1 VSFLKI
7 RGRPFTEPPFDRFF
21 EFIAPNADRCHILK
35 SLLKELR
42 MDFLVFTVA
51 GNRHFFIFPRQEGKP
66 DDPPAGDRAFPFLGK
81 NPVILTAHYDR
92 ADGSPGANDNS
103 VAVFL
108 LIKAAKLLRT
118 SGTGNWI
125 AILTDKEEL
134 GPGEGI
140 CSQGSYTLAET
151 LRRNGLGKGRIF
163 IFDSCGTGDTL
174 IVSSTADYLLND
186 HFFNERLFSDYL
198 FNREP
203 KGLLKARQLTRE
215 LRIMALETAR
225 NLSMD
230 KVLLLPTP
238 FSEDAGFLKAGLP
251 AVTITALPSREA
263 SSFVSLLRKRPD
275 FAGALIARES
285 RKTGDEP
292 LIPETWRRLNGPRD
306 TPSRLTPEHYGR
318 ILRFA
323 QQLCKG

>member
-7 RGRPFTEPPFDRFF
+7 RGRPFADPPFDRFF
-21 EFIAPNADRCHILK
+21 EFIAPNADRHCILK
-35 SLLKELR
+35 SLLGELG

-51 GNRHFFIFPRQEGKP
+51 GNRHFFIFPRRKGSEPGA
-66 DDPPAGDRAFPFLGK
+66 AGDKAFPFLGN

-92 ADGSPGANDNS
+92 VAGSPGANDNS

-108 LIKAAKLLRT
+108 LIKAAGLLRA

-125 AILTDKEEL
+125 TILTDKEEL

-140 CSQGSYTLAET
+140 CSQGSYTLAEN
-151 LRRNGLGKGRIF
+151 LRLRGLGRGRIF

-174 IVSSTADYLLND
+174 IVSSTT
-186 HFFNERLFSDYL
+186 DYL
-198 FNREP
+198 FNNYSFNYFFNRESN
-203 KGLLKARQLTRE
+203 GLLKARQLTRE
-215 LRIMALETAR
+215 LRSMALETAR
-225 NLSMD
+225 SLSMD

-251 AVTITALPSREA
+251 AITITALPAREA

-275 FAGALIARES
+275 FPGALIARES
-285 RKTGDEP
+285 RKTGDEQ
-292 LIPETWRRLNGPRD
+292 LIPETWRRLNGPKD
-306 TPSRLTPEHYGR
+306 LPSRLTPEHYGR
-318 ILRFA
+318 ILRFV
-323 QQLCKG
+323 QRLCKY

>member
-1 VSFLKI
+1 VPFLEIK
-7 RGRPFTEPPFDRFF
+7 GKPFAEPPFDRFF
-21 EFIAPNADRCHILK
+21 EFIAPNADRYHILK
-35 SLLKELR
+35 SLLGELG

-51 GNRHFFIFPRQEGKP
+51 GNRHFFIFPRREGSKP
-66 DDPPAGDRAFPFLGK
+66 DNPPAGDRAFPFLGK

-108 LIKAAKLLRT
+108 LIKAAGLLRT
-118 SGTGNWI
+118 NGDGNWI
-125 AILTDKEEL
+125 TILTDKEEL

-174 IVSSTADYLLND
+174 IVSSTADYLFKSC
-186 HFFNERLFSDYL
+186 FFNDSLLNQES
-198 FNREP
+198 
-203 KGLLKARQLTRE
+203 KTLLKTRQLTRE
-215 LRIMALETAR
+215 LRNMALETAR
-225 NLSMD
+225 SLCMD

-251 AVTITALPSREA
+251 AITITALPSREA
-263 SSFVSLLRKRPD
+263 SSFVSLLRKRPN
-275 FAGALIARES
+275 FAGALIAREN
-285 RKTGDEP
+285 RKNGDEP
-292 LIPETWRRLNGPRD
+292 LIPETWRRLNGPKD
-306 TPSRLTPEHYGR
+306 LPSRLTPEHYGR
-318 ILRFA
+318 IVRFV
-323 QQLCKG
+323 QRLCKY

>member
-1 VSFLKI
+1 MSFLKI
-7 RGRPFTEPPFDRFF
+7 RGRPFAEPPFDRFF
-21 EFIAPNADRCHILK
+21 EFIAPNADRHRILK
-35 SLLKELR
+35 SLLKELGIES
-42 MDFLVFTVA
+42 LVFTVA
-51 GNRHFFIFPRQEGKP
+51 GNRHFFIFPRREGPEP
-66 DDPPAGDRAFPFLGK
+66 DNPPAGDRVFPFPGK

-92 ADGSPGANDNS
+92 AAGSPGANDNS

-108 LIKAAKLLRT
+108 LIKAAGLLRT

-125 AILTDKEEL
+125 TILTDKEEL

-151 LRRNGLGKGRIF
+151 LRRNGLGRGRIF

-174 IVSSTADYLLND
+174 IVSSTADYLFND
-186 HFFNERLFSDYL
+186 YSFSYFFNRA
-198 FNREP
+198 P

-225 NLSMD
+225 NLNMD

-238 FSEDAGFLKAGLP
+238 FSEDAGFLKAGLA

-275 FAGALIARES
+275 FPGALIAREN
-285 RKTGDEP
+285 RQAGDEP
-292 LIPETWRRLNGPRD
+292 LIPETWRRLNGPKD
-306 TPSRLTPEHYGR
+306 LPSRLTPEHYGG

-323 QQLCKG
+323 QQLCKN